1 MPSAWACQ
9 SGWDGLKHGV
19 HVEPATVN
27 EVGKLNDAVLWYE
40 TLPPPASVSVNR
52 ARLTVF
58 SCVANTS
65 TAPAGFRHAA
75 TPYAVLDLTGLAA
88 PNRRGTPVAV
98 TSVTGGLER
107 TVDHED
113 VGACRSCGR

>member
-1 MPSAWACQ
+1 M
-9 SGWDGLKHGV
+9 
-19 HVEPATVN
+19 N
-27 EVGKLNDAVLWYE
+27 EVGKLYDAVLWYA

-88 PNRRGTPVAV
+88 PNRSGTPVAV
-98 TSVTGGLER
+98 TSVTGGFRAPL
-107 TVDHED
+107 TAKMWSLSVL
-113 VGACRSCGR
+113 RSVTTARSRAGPGPSVTPCTRSTLL